1 MLNQSFHRR
10 APRIIATPSSS
21 VDLAGRGVRRVIVG
35 GRTMLMPALLNT
47 NAPVVKALNQ
57 EGQGV
62 KTGKSLH
69 SKLSRRFANLS
80 MM

>member
-1 MLNQSFHRR
+1 
-10 APRIIATPSSS
+10 
-21 VDLAGRGVRRVIVG
+21 VG

-47 NAPVVKALNQ
+47 NVPVVKALNQ

-69 SKLSRRFANLS
+69 SKLTRRFANLS